1 MRLTKGGMDYDN
13 TIKRMEQSDMS
24 NLYGPR
30 IVTDGLVLHL
40 DAANRKSYPGSGTSW
55 NDLSGNGN
63 HFTIGSSLTFSN
75 NTFLMDSSPDGGGGA
90 NRNSSTAI
98 PNSTACTLV
107 FWIKSTELQ
116 SLFWGSDTTNGGSYF
131 VGAYR
136 VGNKEYYGNTT
147 GSGAKAYYQD
157 LSEKANIYDYFPDG
171 NWHMIEFKNVDF
183 STWTN
188 QHTFNSYSTFT
199 FGNGA
204 VGVIKMYNKILTLT
218 ESLQNYNALKGR
230 FGL

>member
-1 MRLTKGGMDYDN
+1 MGINYSPK
-13 TIKRMEQSDMS
+13 
-24 NLYGPR
+24 
-30 IVTDGLVLHL
+30 IVTDGLVLCL
-40 DAANRKSYPGSGTSW
+40 DAENPLSYPGSGNTW
-55 NDLSGNGN
+55 YDLSGNGN

-75 NTFLMDSSPDGGGGA
+75 NTFLMDNSPDGGGGA

-107 FWIKSTELQ
+107 FWIKSTDLQ
-116 SLFWGSDTTNGGSYF
+116 SLFWGSDNTNNQGDYF

-136 VGNKEYYGNTT
+136 VGSKEYYGPTT
-147 GSGAKAYYQD
+147 GPGAKAYYQD

-171 NWHMIEFKNVDF
+171 NWHMIEFKNVDL

-188 QHTFNSYSTFT
+188 QHTFNSYSLYTFA
-199 FGNGA
+199 NGA
-204 VGVIKMYNKILTLT
+204 VGVIKMYNKILTVA
-218 ESLQNYNALKGR
+218 ESLQNYLALKGR